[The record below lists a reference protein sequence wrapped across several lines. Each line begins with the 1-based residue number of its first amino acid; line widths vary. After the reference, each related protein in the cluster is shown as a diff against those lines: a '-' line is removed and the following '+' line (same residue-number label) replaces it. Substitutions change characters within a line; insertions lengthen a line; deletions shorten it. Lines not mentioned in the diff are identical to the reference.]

1 MNTALAEAVE
11 RVDAAALRTAG
22 RAPATPFCLTLADG
36 SEVVVQRLLRVLPG
50 KRIVGDGQWQGRRVL
65 VKLFIGRRS
74 TRHWAQE
81 KAGIETLRRAGLPT
95 PELLLA
101 SSLAGEGQVLL
112 TAYLDGSQSLAEAW
126 APLAGLP
133 AGGVAALAVLQPALR
148 MLGSMHAAGLV
159 HDDPHLGNFL
169 RCAGELFVIDGDA
182 VGAVAPG
189 KALAEQRMSGNLA
202 LLLAQLPMVWDGC
215 RQELLAAYLA
225 GGGRGIAD
233 LTRLQREV
241 KRARAL
247 RLEDFVAKTA
257 RDCSLFAVERRAF
270 RFTAVRRDAAQDLV
284 PLLASPDA
292 AILGGTLLK
301 DGRTC
306 TVAKAEIA
314 GRAVVIKRYNLKSL
328 GHLLTR
334 FWRPTRAWQSW
345 RAGHRLRFLGLA
357 TPAPLALIEERVGPM
372 RRRGFLVNEFCP
384 GLNLLQ
390 LLSPDHEP
398 DAEMASALIVLF
410 GTLHALRISHGDLK
424 ATNLLWHDGQVFV
437 IDLDALV
444 QHRSAQAHER
454 AWRRD
459 RERFLRNWP
468 ATSALHRWLAENL
481 PPPASSG

>member
-1 MNTALAEAVE
+1 
-11 RVDAAALRTAG
+11 
-22 RAPATPFCLTLADG
+22 
-36 SEVVVQRLLRVLPG
+36 
-50 KRIVGDGQWQGRRVL
+50 
-65 VKLFIGRRS
+65 
-74 TRHWAQE
+74 
-81 KAGIETLRRAGLPT
+81 
-95 PELLLA
+95 
-101 SSLAGEGQVLL
+101 
-112 TAYLDGSQSLAEAW
+112 
-126 APLAGLP
+126 
-133 AGGVAALAVLQPALR
+133 
-148 MLGSMHAAGLV
+148 
-159 HDDPHLGNFL
+159 
-169 RCAGELFVIDGDA
+169 
-182 VGAVAPG
+182 
-189 KALAEQRMSGNLA
+189 
-202 LLLAQLPMVWDGC
+202 MVWDGC

-247 RLEDFVAKTA
+247 RLEDFLAKTL

-270 RFTAVRRDAAQDLV
+270 RFTAVQRDAAHELA
-284 PLLASPDA
+284 PLLALPDA
-292 AILGGTLLK
+292 AMLGGTLLK

-306 TVAKAEIA
+306 TVAKAEVA
-314 GRAVVIKRYNLKSL
+314 RRAVVIKRYNLKSL

-357 TPAPLALIEERVGPM
+357 TPAPLALIEERVGPL

-398 DAEMASALIVLF
+398 DAEVASALMVLF

-424 ATNLLWHDGQVFV
+424 ATNLLWHDGRVFV

-459 RERFLRNWP
+459 RERLLRNWP
-468 ATSALHRWLAENL
+468 ATSALHRWLAANL
-481 PPPASSG
+481 PPASSSG